1 MNLLYSTNNKYCIR
15 EFSIT
20 SMTGGYRR
28 VFQKPIDFEWYAMC
42 IVRTSSSFEIKDSM
56 RAKTNFVGNCCRDL
70 LTYTDSNKPLA
81 ETDLDRITMNKP
93 VDKVG
98 SDEEIEDVSM
108 KSDTNPHE
116 SCETNLKDQTDSKE
130 DEEDTGNPGS
140 EQTQMALKMALT
152 LPSSCYATMA
162 IRELLKTSTSV
173 STQTALSQNS

>member
-1 MNLLYSTNNKYCIR
+1 
-15 EFSIT
+15 
-20 SMTGGYRR
+20 
-28 VFQKPIDFEWYAMC
+28 
-42 IVRTSSSFEIKDSM
+42 
-56 RAKTNFVGNCCRDL
+56 
-70 LTYTDSNKPLA
+70 
-81 ETDLDRITMNKP
+81 MNKP

-98 SDEEIEDVSM
+98 SAEEIEDEPL

-130 DEEDTGNPGS
+130 DEKDTRNPDS

-173 STQTALSQNS
+173 STQTAISQKFLEFGTFKFTN